1 MKFRLKA
8 PQEKRFFGA
17 RDAIGCW
24 SLVIV
29 SARLIWLSLSFVVL
43 PGGKGRQVWYMA
55 TSMQAKR
62 VASSRREQLTRP
74 YWAAI
79 PAVPDFVVAPPN
91 KARGL
96 M

>member
-43 PGGKGRQVWYMA
+43 PGGKDARSGIWL
-55 TSMQAKR
+55 R
-62 VASSRREQLTRP
+62 VCKPNGLHRVDGSNSPDPTGPRSPLCLTLSWRRRT
-74 YWAAI
+74 
-79 PAVPDFVVAPPN
+79 N
-91 KARGL
+91 
-96 M
+96 

>member
-43 PGGKGRQVWYMA
+43 PV
-55 TSMQAKR
+55 
-62 VASSRREQLTRP
+62 SSARSFP
-74 YWAAI
+74 
-79 PAVPDFVVAPPN
+79 FGPP
-91 KARGL
+91 
-96 M
+96 